1 MKPKVTKMETQT
13 REMTPNLYPAYSGL
27 NLPEVDKTILK
38 FWKENSIFEKSVSSR
53 EGSPSFV
60 FYEGPPSANGLP
72 GIHHVM
78 ARTIKDL
85 FCRYQTLQGRQVHR
99 KAGWD
104 THGLPVELNVEKKL
118 GIRKE
123 DIGKTI
129 SVEEYNQRCRESV
142 LEFQD
147 QWNKLTEEM
156 GYWVDLSDPYITFDN
171 KYIESVWWLL
181 RQLFDKGY
189 LYKGLTIQP
198 YSPAA
203 GTGLS
208 SHELSYTG
216 TYQDVKDTTI
226 VAQFKAVRNAAS
238 EKLFEGATGDVYFLA
253 WTTTPWTL
261 PSNSALAVGAGIEYV
276 QVNATNVY
284 THEPVSVILARE
296 LLVKNFSPEGE
307 FVQETDDATN
317 RLLSMRGTGKISG
330 QVFSFEM
337 VRSFMGRELVGM
349 SYEQLLPYVQPKGKA
364 FEVITGDFVTTEDGT
379 GIVHIAPTFGADD
392 MRVANQN
399 GIAWVMVEDE
409 DGTEIP
415 LVDKSGKFV
424 QDMGEFAGRY
434 VKDYK
439 NEGDAYQSPDVDIA
453 IKLKTENRAFR
464 VEKYEHSYP
473 HCWRTGKP
481 VLYYPLDSWFVR
493 TTAVRD
499 RLVELNKTI
508 NWKPKSTG
516 EGRFGNWLE
525 NIVDWNLSRSRFW
538 GVPLPIWA
546 TEDYKETK
554 CIGSIEE
561 LRAEAEKA
569 VAAGLMTRE
578 DADSLADATLDL
590 HRPYVD
596 RIVLLAS
603 DGRPMKRETDL
614 IDVWFDSGAMPYAQF
629 HYPFE
634 NKEKFQA
641 SFPADFISEG
651 VDQTRGWFF
660 TLHAIATLVFDSVAY
675 KNVLSTGLVL
685 DKYGQKMSKSKG
697 NVVYPHQVLPVFGVD
712 ATRWYMVG
720 ASSPWENLK
729 FDEGKIDEVRR
740 RFFGTLYNTYSF
752 FALYANLDQF
762 AYSTADR
769 IPMANRTE
777 LDRWII
783 SLKNSMLGKVAE
795 AFDQYEPTQVVR
807 VIDNFVDNLSNWY
820 VRLSRRIFWKGEM
833 DERKKGAYQT
843 LFECLVAVAQAMSPI
858 APFFSDQLYR
868 DLTGNAQGDYF
879 ESVHL
884 SYFPK
889 VETSEVDA
897 DLEDRMEKARVIC
910 SLVHSVRKRPD
921 VQVNARTPLQRVL
934 VPVSSDHDVAQL
946 KLVEDLILQE
956 VNVKELGF
964 IHESDSEQPIVRTA
978 KANFKVLGKRL
989 GKLMKA
995 TGTAIQAWGQ
1005 DEIRQLETTGSFTL
1019 EVEGETVVLT
1029 PEDVEITSQDV
1040 PGWKVGVDGAVT
1052 VAVDVTV
1059 TDGLRREGMARE
1071 VVNRI
1076 QNVRKDNGLD
1086 VTDRIKVQISENEIW
1101 NDAVNEFLGYIRT
1114 ETLAD
1119 DLQLVKNLNNGTAV
1133 EIEGLTAY
1141 ILIQK

>member
-1 MKPKVTKMETQT
+1 MKTQAQ
-13 REMTPNLYPAYSGL
+13 EMTPKLYPDYAGL
-27 NLPEVDKTILK
+27 NLPEVDKAILK
-38 FWKENSIFEKSVSSR
+38 FWKENGIFEKSVSSR

-85 FCRYQTLQGRQVHR
+85 FCRYQTLQGKQVHR

-238 EKLFEGATGDVYFLA
+238 EKLFEGAQGDVYFLA

-261 PSNSALAVGAGIEYV
+261 PANSALAVGAGIEYV

-284 THEPVSVILARE
+284 TQEPVSVILARE

-307 FVQETDDATN
+307 FVQETDDATG

-337 VRSFMGRELVGM
+337 VRSFTGRELVGM
-349 SYEQLLPYVQPKGKA
+349 AYEQLLPYVQPKGKA

-399 GIAWVMVEDE
+399 GIAWVMVTDE

-424 QDMGEFAGRY
+424 QEMGEFAGRY

-569 VAAGLMTRE
+569 VAAGLMSRE
-578 DADSLADATLDL
+578 DADSLTDDSIDL

-596 RIVLLAS
+596 RVVLLAS
-603 DGRPMKRETDL
+603 DGRPMRRETDL

-697 NVVYPHQVLPVFGVD
+697 NVVYPHQVLPVYGVD

-762 AYSTADR
+762 AYSAEER
-769 IPMANRTE
+769 IPMAQRTE
-777 LDRWII
+777 LDRWIT

-833 DERKKGAYQT
+833 DARKMGAYQT

-868 DLTGNAQGDYF
+868 DLTGHTQGAYP

-884 SYFPK
+884 SYYPE
-889 VETSEVDA
+889 VAVSEVDT
-897 DLEDRMEKARVIC
+897 DLEERMEKARVIC

-934 VPVSSDHDVAQL
+934 VPVANDHEVAQL
-946 KLVEDLILQE
+946 KLVQDLILQE

-964 IHESDSEQPIVRTA
+964 IHESDTEQPIVRTA

-1005 DEIRQLETTGSFTL
+1005 EEIRTLESQGTFTL
-1019 EVEGETVVLT
+1019 EVEGETVELT

-1059 TDGLRREGMARE
+1059 TDALRREGIARE

-1086 VTDRIKVQISENEIW
+1086 VTDRIAVQISENEIW
-1101 NDAVNEFLGYIRT
+1101 KDAVIEFLDYIRT

-1119 DLQLVKNLNNGTAV
+1119 VLQLVSDLDKGTAV
-1133 EIEGLTAY
+1133 EIEGQTAY